1 MALTGILLVP
11 QIIITVV
18 MVFLGALLLMLS
30 AKIFKLKDE
39 SYITPLKVTVI
50 VYVLGFVLSLIG
62 MASIS
67 LAVIMSVLNFVV
79 MILLGMYLIKVF
91 YKIEWGKAALT
102 WLVWFIFSLVASF
115 IIGLIMAAI
124 FAGAILSAI
133 L

>member
-39 SYITPLKVTVI
+39 SYITPLKVAVI
-50 VYVLGFVLSLIG
+50 VYVIGFVLSLIG
-62 MASIS
+62 MASVS
-67 LAVIMSVLNFVV
+67 LAIVMSVLNFVV
-79 MILLGMYLIKVF
+79 MILLGMYLIKIF

-102 WLVWFIFSLVASF
+102 WLVWFIFSLIASF
-115 IIGLIMAAI
+115 IIGLIIAAI